1 MSDCD
6 HLNPATFIHRDG
18 RAYCRGC
25 RKFLGRVVP
34 PTKKAT
40 AGRVPTVKERARQLS
55 LEVSLEEETYGEAEN
70 EEA

>member
-1 MSDCD
+1 MNQQTCD

-25 RKFLGRVVP
+25 RKFLGRVVQQ
-34 PTKKAT
+34 TKQAT
-40 AGRVPTVKERARQLS
+40 VGSVPTAKDRARQLS
-55 LEVSLEEETYGEAEN
+55 LEGGSHGKTEN